1 MNKENAVKLFQE
13 KKVRIKWNEENEKWY
28 FSIVDIIEILT
39 ESPRPRKYWNDLK
52 TKLKN
57 EGSQLS
63 QDMGQLKM
71 QSTDGKY
78 YETDVADT
86 EYLLTHLT

>member
-52 TKLKN
+52 QN
-57 EGSQLS
+57 
-63 QDMGQLKM
+63 LKM
-71 QSTDGKY
+71 K
-78 YETDVADT
+78 VASCPKIWDN
-86 EYLLTHLT
+86 